1 MSPARSVVTATG
13 QYDVVDGGRLRV
25 QALVLM
31 PVLDPTLPAGLG
43 NRLVVAQANDPHVGA
58 HITDSIVVLTGRP
71 ELALPHLTT
80 ADELLHVTLRTAGLP
95 AQDVQVTVPMG
106 SALPYNAP
114 AVALAVPPVAVSG
127 RVSQAVFP
135 HAGIANAMVTV
146 SGAAPA
152 DQLLAL
158 RCPLGLAHAVGTVVR
173 VNTLATVAS
182 TTLAEPAAVGDQ
194 TITVASTA
202 SITAGTV
209 LGLGPVGTCEHIVVD
224 AVDPVG
230 RSVFLRAPVVRSR
243 PPDAAVSVSSA
254 GVSSSPTT
262 LGTASLAGDGV
273 IVIAAAVSAQVIE
286 VADAVPEHT
295 EYRLVGVP
303 TDADGY
309 WRVDGVRAIAAL
321 QLTVDAAGFTTSG
334 PTTYPLDYWR
344 DPNVIDVELT

>member
-1 MSPARSVVTATG
+1 VSPVRSVVTATG
-13 QYDVVDGGRLRV
+13 QYDVVGGDRLRV
-25 QALVLM
+25 QALVLL
-31 PVLDPTLPAGLG
+31 PVLDPTLSAGIG
-43 NRLVVAQANDPHVGA
+43 NRLVAAQPKDPHVGA
-58 HITDSIVVLTGRP
+58 HITDSILVLTGRP
-71 ELALPHLTT
+71 ELALPRLST
-80 ADELLHVTLRTAGLP
+80 ADELLHVTLRAAGLP

-106 SALPYNAP
+106 SALPYKAP
-114 AVALAVPPVAVSG
+114 AVALAVPPVVVSG

-152 DQLLAL
+152 GQLLAL

-173 VNTLATVAS
+173 VTTLAIVAS

-224 AVDPVG
+224 SVEPV
-230 RSVFLRAPVVRSR
+230 RQTVFLRAPVVRSR
-243 PPDAAVSVSSA
+243 PPGAVVSVSSA
-254 GVSSSPTT
+254 GVPSSPTT
-262 LGTASLAGDGV
+262 LGATSLAGDGV
-273 IVIAAAVSAQVIE
+273 IVTAAAVSAQVVE
-286 VADAVPEHT
+286 VADAVPDHT

-321 QLTVDAAGFTTSG
+321 QLTVGAAGFTTSG
-334 PTTYPLDYWR
+334 PTAYPLDFSR